1 MVCNYR
7 FTEKAS
13 IDLDEIL
20 HYISIELDN
29 SFVASAFMT
38 KLEKIID
45 EITTFPKCGS
55 LVDNEFIPVKDIRK
69 VPISNY
75 MLYYRYEESEKCVVI
90 LRIIYGKRD
99 PQQTAKGIIP
109 NIS

>member
-1 MVCNYR
+1 MVYNFR

-13 IDLDEIL
+13 MDLDEIL

-29 SFVASAFMT
+29 SFAASAFMT

-45 EITTFPKCGS
+45 EIITFPKCGT

-75 MLYYRYEESEKCVVI
+75 MLYYRFEESEKCVVI
-90 LRIIYGKRD
+90 LRIIFGKRD
-99 PQQTAKGIIP
+99 PQQTVQGIIP
-109 NIS
+109 NLS